1 MVTVIDAIEIA
12 NAEGDTFVS
21 LILQGGITMV
31 QSKSSGK
38 FYATTKRTR
47 IASTFA
53 LEDAKHMIGE
63 KIPGS
68 IQKVQCEPYS
78 YEVPNSDE
86 VITLDFTY
94 KFVSEGTKVE
104 APVDT
109 EDILGE

>member
-1 MVTVIDAIEIA
+1 MAVTVIDAIEIA

-21 LILQGGITMV
+21 LVLQGGITMI

-63 KIPGS
+63 RIPGD
-68 IQKVQCEPYS
+68 IQKVPCEPYEYS
-78 YEVPNSDE
+78 VPNSDE
-86 VITLDFTY
+86 VVTLDFTY
-94 KFVSEGTKVE
+94 
-104 APVDT
+104 
-109 EDILGE
+109 